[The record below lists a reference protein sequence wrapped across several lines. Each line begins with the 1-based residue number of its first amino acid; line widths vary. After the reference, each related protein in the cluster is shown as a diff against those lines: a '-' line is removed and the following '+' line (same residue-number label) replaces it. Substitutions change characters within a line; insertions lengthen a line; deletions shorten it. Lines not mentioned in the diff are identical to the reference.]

1 MELGGYQFIHVESY
15 GREGSKQT
23 KTKKNGDTSTSTKWS
38 AREILAEQWRED
50 GACRHI
56 ENPGQPG
63 LLYGVPPLEIL
74 PMIDEWAEQ
83 TKDAQG
89 RKLRKDGLCILVGV
103 ASLPRDMEDSFPEFA
118 EHTLAWL
125 QEKYGDR
132 LKSVVVHNDEAHP
145 HLHFSVL
152 PRVGEKFDD
161 IHEGFRARNEAK
173 RDKKKPVEQNQAFI
187 EAMRNFQDEF
197 SEKVAMSHGL
207 TRLGP
212 GRRRLTRQQWKLEKK
227 QAQYH
232 SKMEFI
238 TEAARKQAYED
249 ALKDARST
257 AAKIIAQAHSK
268 AKEIIEQAQIQSKAV
283 GSRIGDWMAGLVDAW
298 HKPTIKAQAQ
308 AAAAKKREEEEK
320 KRAVEYAN
328 NAKKW
333 ADQRVADTGNKLVL
347 EKSKV
352 RELGKELDKEIERN
366 KNLKEA
372 IAWYEMKYGMTPK
385 KAKKV

>member
-1 MELGGYQFIHVESY
+1 
-15 GREGSKQT
+15 
-23 KTKKNGDTSTSTKWS
+23 
-38 AREILAEQWRED
+38 
-50 GACRHI
+50 
-56 ENPGQPG
+56 
-63 LLYGVPPLEIL
+63 
-74 PMIDEWAEQ
+74 
-83 TKDAQG
+83 
-89 RKLRKDGLCILVGV
+89 
-103 ASLPRDMEDSFPEFA
+103 
-118 EHTLAWL
+118 
-125 QEKYGDR
+125 
-132 LKSVVVHNDEAHP
+132 
-145 HLHFSVL
+145 
-152 PRVGEKFDD
+152 
-161 IHEGFRARNEAK
+161 
-173 RDKKKPVEQNQAFI
+173 
-187 EAMRNFQDEF
+187 MRNFQDEF

-227 QAQYH
+227 QAQYR
-232 SKMEFI
+232 SKIEFI

-268 AKEIIEQAQIQSKAV
+268 AKEIIQQAQIQSKAV

-298 HKPTIKAQAQ
+298 HKPTIKAKEQ
-308 AAAAKKREEEEK
+308 AAAAKEREEEEK

-366 KNLKEA
+366 KNLAEA
-372 IAWYEMKYGMTPK
+372 IAWYEMKYGVVSK
-385 KAKKV
+385 NGKKV